1 MKTKLLLLIALIT
14 FFGLQ
19 SFAQSDRYKEGVKKL
34 KELGYTIADEMK
46 VNISEG
52 MTGYSYRKFYG
63 SLKYAVFAISEDKD
77 VIDLDVYVYN
87 EDGEVVEKDADE
99 SDIAVVSFK
108 TGYDTDGKIVIKNY
122 KSKDPDYKSLCRY
135 VVAYKGNDD

>member
-1 MKTKLLLLIALIT
+1 MKKKLFLLAALIAI
-14 FFGLQ
+14 FGLQ
-19 SFAQSDRYKEGVKKL
+19 SFAQSDRYKDGVKKL

-63 SLKYAVFAISEDKD
+63 SLTYAVFAISEDKD
-77 VIDLDVYVYN
+77 VVDLDVYVYD

-99 SDIAVVSFK
+99 SDIAVVTFK
-108 TGYDTDGKIVIKNY
+108 TGTDTNGKIVIKNY
-122 KSKDPDYKSLCRY
+122 KSKDPKYESLCRY
-135 VVAYKGNDD
+135 VVAYKGSD